1 MQGPYILDLG
11 NQTLGSQFYF
21 QGDSNQW

>member
-1 MQGPYILDLG
+1 MKSLHILDLG

-21 QGDSNQW
+21 QGGGDQ